1 MRAAYY
7 EANGPAREVLRIGEV
22 PTPEPGPGEVRVKL
36 ATSGVNPSDVKSR
49 MGRTRKIAYPRVIPQ
64 SDGAGVID
72 RIGEGVLPAR
82 LGERVWVWN
91 GQWKR
96 AFGTAAE
103 YICLPSHQAVKLPDA
118 VGFEIGA
125 CLGIPALTA
134 SEVVALA
141 GKIEGRPILVAG
153 GAGAVAQ
160 YAIQFARMK
169 GATVITTVSSEAK
182 AAHARAAGAEHVIDY
197 KREDVGARVKEITG
211 GEGVAAVLEVDL
223 SANAALAPAVLAPH
237 GHLVVYGTGPEAQ
250 LNASWCLFNAITVH
264 FTLVYELQGETR
276 RRGLREVRDALTAGT
291 LRHTVAR
298 RLPLAQIAEAH
309 ELVEQ
314 GAVMG
319 NVVVNIA

>member
-7 EANGPAREVLRIGEV
+7 EANGPAREVLKLGEV

-49 MGRTRKIAYPRVIPQ
+49 LGRTRKIAFPRVVPH

-72 RIGEGVLPAR
+72 KIGEGVLPAR

-96 AFGTAAE
+96 AFGTAAAF
-103 YICLPSHQAVKLPDA
+103 ICLPSHQAVKLPDA
-118 VGFEIGA
+118 VGFDVGA

-141 GKIEGRPILVAG
+141 GRIEGRPILVAG
-153 GAGAVAQ
+153 GAGAVAH

-169 GATVITTVSSEAK
+169 GATVIATVSSAEK
-182 AAHARAAGAEHVIDY
+182 AAHAREAGAQHVIDY
-197 KREDVGARVKEITG
+197 KREDVGARVKDITG

-237 GHLVVYGTGPEAQ
+237 GRLVVYGTGPEAQ
-250 LNASWCLFNAITVH
+250 LNASWFLFNAVAVH
-264 FTLVYELQGETR
+264 FTLVYELQPEPR
-276 RRGLREVRDALTAGT
+276 RRGLREVRDALAAGT
-291 LRHTVAR
+291 LLHAVAK
-298 RLPLAQIAEAH
+298 RLPLDRIAEAH

-314 GAVMG
+314 GAVIG
-319 NVVVNIA
+319 NVVVDV